1 MTHKLLLLII
11 NVVRA
16 RRGYHTRQC
25 CYENQSPHPGL
36 SVPLRYLLPAMRS
49 VPAPVS
55 LYRAHPRTH
64 STDIAQRGG
73 LIQPPHP
80 NPLPEGEGAPGPA
93 PQPSPGEGEG
103 APGDRA
109 GSRNPI
115 GNSSCVALPPKWPR
129 PASRPLRGLT
139 SSRSAS
145 RRIKGGHETAM
156 ALYANTIAAISGF
169 QH

>member
-73 LIQPPHP
+73 LIQSPHP
-80 NPLPEGEGAPGPA
+80 NPLPEGEGATWSLTPTLSRRERGPPGPS
-93 PQPSPGEGEG
+93 PQPSPGGRG
-103 APGDRA
+103 GTW
-109 GSRNPI
+109 SRTPT
-115 GNSSCVALPPKWPR
+115 L
-129 PASRPLRGLT
+129 
-139 SSRSAS
+139 S
-145 RRIKGGHETAM
+145 RRGRGGTWRQSRLSESHRQLLLRCPATEM
-156 ALYANTIAAISGF
+156 AQASL
-169 QH
+169 

>member
-1 MTHKLLLLII
+1 MDHKLLLFIT

-36 SVPLRYLLPAMRS
+36 SVPLRHLLPAMRS

-55 LYRAHPRTH
+55 LYRAHPRAH
-64 STDIAQRGG
+64 STDIAQGGG
-73 LIQPPHP
+73 LIRSPH
-80 NPLPEGEGAPGPA
+80 PLPEGG
-93 PQPSPGEGEG
+93 G

-115 GNSSCVALPPKWPR
+115 GNSSCVALSPTWPR

-145 RRIKGGHETAM
+145 RRIKGGHGTAM
-156 ALYANTIAAISGF
+156 ASYANTIAAISGF